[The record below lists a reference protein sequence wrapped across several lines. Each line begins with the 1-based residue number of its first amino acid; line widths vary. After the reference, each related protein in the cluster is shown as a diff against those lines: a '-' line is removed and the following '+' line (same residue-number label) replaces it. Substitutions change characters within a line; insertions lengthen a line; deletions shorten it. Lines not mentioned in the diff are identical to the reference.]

1 MKPLQLG
8 ILALVSLG
16 LVGYTIFSMVTA
28 EPARPRTS
36 AAQDVG
42 PKRRA
47 GPRGAGEE
55 APIVRLARATRSPSA
70 DLDTIPAPDDDD
82 DDAAAAM
89 QINEEE
95 GPPVDARP
103 IPRAVAEATFESL
116 ISQLED
122 LEPGSLGT
130 VERERLYRSVSDA
143 FTSLSMHLG
152 DDDTAALEDA
162 YTRMQDEMRRLKLQR
177 PKFQPGAVDFER

>member
-47 GPRGAGEE
+47 SPRGAGEE

-103 IPRAVAEATFESL
+103 IPRAVAEATFEKIGLLMGGS
-116 ISQLED
+116 
-122 LEPGSLGT
+122 EPGH
-130 VERERLYRSVSDA
+130 VDHREREV
-143 FTSLSMHLG
+143 
-152 DDDTAALEDA
+152 
-162 YTRMQDEMRRLKLQR
+162 
-177 PKFQPGAVDFER
+177 V